1 MSVATES
8 FVEQIAVCLEAEG
21 MPRVAGR
28 LFGLLMISAEPQS
41 LDDLAEQLEVSKA
54 SVSVNARY
62 LEDRAKIERISR
74 TGDRRDYYQ
83 ISDDILERAIEDRV
97 TRVKRFQ
104 QIIAAAR
111 ASHSFKNDIV
121 TARLEMVNAAYEH
134 ILDSNQRA
142 LDEWRA
148 KRPKTPSS
156 NRSR

>member
-83 ISDDILERAIEDRV
+83 ISEDILERSIEDRAA
-97 TRVKRFQ
+97 RVRRLQ
-104 QIIAAAR
+104 AVVAAAR
-111 ASHSFKNDIV
+111 SGQVFKNDIV
-121 TARLEMVNAAYEH
+121 KDRLEMVDAAYAH
-134 ILDSNQRA
+134 LLQANQRT
-142 LDEWRA
+142 LDEWRV
-148 KRPKTPSS
+148 KRRKTPSS
-156 NRSR
+156 NKTR

>member
-62 LEDRAKIERISR
+62 LEDRLKIERISL

-83 ISDDILERAIEDRV
+83 ICDDILERAIEDRAAKV
-97 TRVKRFQ
+97 RRLQ
-104 QIIAAAR
+104 QVIASAR
-111 ASHSFKNDIV
+111 AGHTFKNDIV
-121 TARLEMVNAAYEH
+121 TARLDMVNAAYEH
-134 ILDSNQRA
+134 ILEANQRA

-148 KRPKTPSS
+148 KRHKTPSS
-156 NRSR
+156 IRSR

>member
-83 ISDDILERAIEDRV
+83 ISNDILERAIEDRAA
-97 TRVKRFQ
+97 RVRRLQ
-104 QIIAAAR
+104 GVVAAAR
-111 ASHSFKNDIV
+111 ASHAFKNEIV
-121 TARLEMVNAAYEH
+121 TARLEMVDAAYHHLLEA
-134 ILDSNQRA
+134 NQRT
-142 LDEWRA
+142 LEEWRV
-148 KRPKTPSS
+148 KRHKTPSS
-156 NRSR
+156 TKSR